1 MKRYFIKSDPQPV
14 KSETPPEKS
23 VGASES
29 TVKNCA
35 WTLKQMTTKAEIIA
49 TLQYTDQNTPFAS
62 ADNLGPCYQQQFPD
76 SQIAKNVAIGHGKM
90 SYVVGHGL
98 GPYFAKL
105 NVNNLVAGNSFFTLH
120 FDETVTA
127 QKRKQMDLLVRF
139 WSEIHNEVKVKYLT
153 SIMFGHAKAADVVT
167 EIMQALENLS
177 LPFKLMLSLGM
188 DGPNVNKSILA
199 KMNQLKKEKG
209 YPELVQSPRSC
220 LIHVCHNSFQ
230 AGLKKYGSDA
240 EELCLNLYYF
250 ISKSPARREDLLVIE
265 EALGLDELVLL
276 RHVQSRWL
284 SLVPALQRVIS
295 MKAALVKL
303 FVDELP
309 KNDKNITKNDK
320 YWTIRN
326 ALESK
331 EVEIQMEFLISIK
344 PIFDEFLTK
353 FQKEEPMIH
362 LLYPNCEKLLKLTI
376 GRLMKNK
383 VYKDKRGE
391 DLKKINVEKVEMQL
405 TSDQF
410 KQMQG
415 HKVVTLMESTDT
427 DDNLNKRALLGMVSF
442 YKAVIKYL
450 QDNLPLD
457 NGLLKALT
465 CLNPREQNSSK
476 SKEYCKTV
484 ASAMPC
490 ITGDE
495 KVKVGD
501 EWIRYQEIEINDDDI
516 QGRIDHFWHR
526 IFNIPDKCG
535 DFFEVL
541 PKMVKCALALCHSN
555 ADVERSLS
563 TNKKIV
569 TKSNTSLKP
578 ETLRGL
584 RAIKCAINEYGGV
597 TKVPITLDMVSAAE
611 RSHSIYKQHMRE
623 EESKK
628 KKKEKE
634 KEEIEERKRK
644 LTEMKDEEEKMREKL
659 DELKEREKKI
669 SVDIDNAMD
678 CIKEA
683 RNLIKEGRMR
693 DNMVSVES
701 GEKGLDLGI
710 EKETAGREK
719 LKEVSTERQKIEKI
733 LLELKQ
739 FKKQRIS
746 AK

>member
-1 MKRYFIKSDPQPV
+1 
-14 KSETPPEKS
+14 
-23 VGASES
+23 
-29 TVKNCA
+29 
-35 WTLKQMTTKAEIIA
+35 
-49 TLQYTDQNTPFAS
+49 
-62 ADNLGPCYQQQFPD
+62 
-76 SQIAKNVAIGHGKM
+76 
-90 SYVVGHGL
+90 
-98 GPYFAKL
+98 
-105 NVNNLVAGNSFFTLH
+105 
-120 FDETVTA
+120 
-127 QKRKQMDLLVRF
+127 
-139 WSEIHNEVKVKYLT
+139 
-153 SIMFGHAKAADVVT
+153 
-167 EIMQALENLS
+167 
-177 LPFKLMLSLGM
+177 
-188 DGPNVNKSILA
+188 
-199 KMNQLKKEKG
+199 
-209 YPELVQSPRSC
+209 
-220 LIHVCHNSFQ
+220 
-230 AGLKKYGSDA
+230 
-240 EELCLNLYYF
+240 
-250 ISKSPARREDLLVIE
+250 
-265 EALGLDELVLL
+265 
-276 RHVQSRWL
+276 
-284 SLVPALQRVIS
+284 
-295 MKAALVKL
+295 
-303 FVDELP
+303 
-309 KNDKNITKNDK
+309 
-320 YWTIRN
+320 
-326 ALESK
+326 
-331 EVEIQMEFLISIK
+331 
-344 PIFDEFLTK
+344 
-353 FQKEEPMIH
+353 
-362 LLYPNCEKLLKLTI
+362 
-376 GRLMKNK
+376 
-383 VYKDKRGE
+383 
-391 DLKKINVEKVEMQL
+391 MQL

-719 LKEVSTERQKIEKI
+719 LKEVSTERQKIKKI

>member
-1 MKRYFIKSDPQPV
+1 
-14 KSETPPEKS
+14 
-23 VGASES
+23 
-29 TVKNCA
+29 
-35 WTLKQMTTKAEIIA
+35 
-49 TLQYTDQNTPFAS
+49 
-62 ADNLGPCYQQQFPD
+62 
-76 SQIAKNVAIGHGKM
+76 
-90 SYVVGHGL
+90 
-98 GPYFAKL
+98 
-105 NVNNLVAGNSFFTLH
+105 
-120 FDETVTA
+120 
-127 QKRKQMDLLVRF
+127 
-139 WSEIHNEVKVKYLT
+139 
-153 SIMFGHAKAADVVT
+153 
-167 EIMQALENLS
+167 
-177 LPFKLMLSLGM
+177 
-188 DGPNVNKSILA
+188 
-199 KMNQLKKEKG
+199 
-209 YPELVQSPRSC
+209 
-220 LIHVCHNSFQ
+220 
-230 AGLKKYGSDA
+230 
-240 EELCLNLYYF
+240 
-250 ISKSPARREDLLVIE
+250 
-265 EALGLDELVLL
+265 
-276 RHVQSRWL
+276 
-284 SLVPALQRVIS
+284 
-295 MKAALVKL
+295 
-303 FVDELP
+303 
-309 KNDKNITKNDK
+309 
-320 YWTIRN
+320 
-326 ALESK
+326 
-331 EVEIQMEFLISIK
+331 
-344 PIFDEFLTK
+344 
-353 FQKEEPMIH
+353 
-362 LLYPNCEKLLKLTI
+362 
-376 GRLMKNK
+376 
-383 VYKDKRGE
+383 
-391 DLKKINVEKVEMQL
+391 
-405 TSDQF
+405 
-410 KQMQG
+410 
-415 HKVVTLMESTDT
+415 MESTDT

-457 NGLLKALT
+457 NGLRKALT

-597 TKVPITLDMVSAAE
+597 TKVPITLDMVSTAE

>member
-1 MKRYFIKSDPQPV
+1 
-14 KSETPPEKS
+14 
-23 VGASES
+23 
-29 TVKNCA
+29 
-35 WTLKQMTTKAEIIA
+35 MTTKAEMIA

-220 LIHVCHNSFQ
+220 LIHVCHNSFR

>member
-1 MKRYFIKSDPQPV
+1 M
-14 KSETPPEKS
+14 
-23 VGASES
+23 
-29 TVKNCA
+29 
-35 WTLKQMTTKAEIIA
+35 
-49 TLQYTDQNTPFAS
+49 
-62 ADNLGPCYQQQFPD
+62 
-76 SQIAKNVAIGHGKM
+76 
-90 SYVVGHGL
+90 
-98 GPYFAKL
+98 
-105 NVNNLVAGNSFFTLH
+105 
-120 FDETVTA
+120 
-127 QKRKQMDLLVRF
+127 
-139 WSEIHNEVKVKYLT
+139 
-153 SIMFGHAKAADVVT
+153 
-167 EIMQALENLS
+167 
-177 LPFKLMLSLGM
+177 
-188 DGPNVNKSILA
+188 
-199 KMNQLKKEKG
+199 
-209 YPELVQSPRSC
+209 
-220 LIHVCHNSFQ
+220 
-230 AGLKKYGSDA
+230 KKYGSDA

-555 ADVERSLS
+555 ANVERSLS

-584 RAIKCAINEYGGV
+584 RVIKCAINEYGGV

-669 SVDIDNAMD
+669 SVDIYNAMD